1 MADDEIG
8 LVLFDLG
15 GVLMRVSGVAEMA
28 RQTGIGFEEAVWAR
42 WLGCEWVRR
51 FERGRCS
58 IEEFAAGIIADWGL
72 DTSPEE
78 FADSFRRWPDG
89 LYPGAAELVGEV
101 RAVAT
106 VGCLSNSNALHWSEQ
121 LTWGMADWFDH
132 AFLSHEMGLIKPD
145 PEVFHHVA
153 DVVGLAPGRITFLDD
168 NRLNV
173 DAATDAG
180 FLAHH
185 VRGVDEARGVLV
197 EIGVLGS

>member
-15 GVLMRVSGVAEMA
+15 GVLMQVSGVAEMA
-28 RQTGIGFEEAVWAR
+28 RQTGIGSEEEVWTR

-58 IEEFAAGIIADWGL
+58 VEEFAHGIVADWGL
-72 DTSPEE
+72 DTSPAT
-78 FADSFRRWPDG
+78 FIDSFSRWPDG

-101 RAVAT
+101 HALT
-106 VGCLSNSNALHWSEQ
+106 SVGCLSNSNALHWSEQ
-121 LTWGMADWFDH
+121 VAWGMAAWFDH
-132 AFLSHEMGLIKPD
+132 VFLSHEMGLIKPD

-153 DVVGLAPGRITFLDD
+153 DVVGLEPGRITFLDD

-173 DAATDAG
+173 DAATKAG
-180 FLAHH
+180 FTAHH
-185 VRGVDEARGVLV
+185 VRGVEEARDALV
-197 EIGVLGS
+197 EHGLLD